1 MSSVELPGEVYGE
14 KSRGAVGGRILAL
27 LPSSISAAVAK
38 SLSVGIFPF
47 IRTCPPQSPR
57 MAVPYWSTTATW
69 LHASRTSSQPWL
81 ATWPPPIYIYIFF
94 FYFQNSH
101 LPLSPLTF
109 PSLHLPIPLACRRLK
124 SQKSWVLT
132 RFLTLG
138 LIFLYV

>member
-1 MSSVELPGEVYGE
+1 MG
-14 KSRGAVGGRILAL
+14 KSQGGQLVGGYWPSCHPAYQL
-27 LPSSISAAVAK
+27 LWPRAYQWAFFPSLGPV
-38 SLSVGIFPF
+38 
-47 IRTCPPQSPR
+47 PPQSPR

-81 ATWPPPIYIYIFF
+81 ATWPPPIYIFF